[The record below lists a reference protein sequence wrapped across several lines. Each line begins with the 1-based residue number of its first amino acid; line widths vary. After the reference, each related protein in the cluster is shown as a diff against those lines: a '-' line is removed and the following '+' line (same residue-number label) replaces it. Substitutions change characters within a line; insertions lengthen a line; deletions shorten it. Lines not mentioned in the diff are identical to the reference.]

1 MKYNEPEQCEFFEE
15 GLLKNNHIKLPGK
28 EPGHV
33 YAGNPRGAKAVD
45 GRDRRACGQKRRK
58 GLARWTEELKGACTD
73 DTGMQIAWGGHWQF
87 SLVLRGEGSGQ
98 CSTALCCFCCCFFK
112 HEKSQGGVRET
123 TQPRQKQC
131 LGSSSVLILLPQ
143 NPVQSK
149 AMDSTDFVVLG
160 DDHDRE
166 CLMFSYYWCASVL
179 RVFLSSCIHCFLCFH
194 QWHW

>member
-1 MKYNEPEQCEFFEE
+1 MWAEE
-15 GLLKNNHIKLPGK
+15 EERISQVDRGVERSMHWWHRYADCMRRSLAVFSCAQRRGIRAVQHCSVLFLLL
-28 EPGHV
+28 
-33 YAGNPRGAKAVD
+33 
-45 GRDRRACGQKRRK
+45 
-58 GLARWTEELKGACTD
+58 
-73 DTGMQIAWGGHWQF
+73 F
-87 SLVLRGEGSGQ
+87 
-98 CSTALCCFCCCFFK
+98 FFK